1 MRQINGL
8 TDEHAMIGKDIDNNV
23 IKKIMRI
30 KRPPVL
36 TLGNRIQMVKQK
48 GHRADALAL
57 RADERRDKL
66 R

>member
-1 MRQINGL
+1 
-8 TDEHAMIGKDIDNNV
+8 MIGKDIDNNV